1 MVFGA
6 PATRASDLL
15 FHYAD
20 ESIKKINS
28 RVLAGEAGVR
38 EVKALFAE
46 LSARKEAFE
55 ADLRTRTSELEQLR
69 AESSAR
75 ANAAE
80 AALTERGTDYQ
91 RQLAT
96 LVNRIQ
102 SMLDV
107 NDRDVD
113 TLVGNDEWRQ
123 AVEQY
128 LRNGTLAEL
137 QAEAER
143 ILRPPYVD
151 APSTPVSSDDDEPL
165 PAPLPI
171 QVPIRRTASGTNLP
185 TPSLQRTASI
195 GSPTRQV
202 VR

>member
-1 MVFGA
+1 M
-6 PATRASDLL
+6 
-15 FHYAD
+15 
-20 ESIKKINS
+20 
-28 RVLAGEAGVR
+28 
-38 EVKALFAE
+38 
-46 LSARKEAFE
+46 
-55 ADLRTRTSELEQLR
+55 
-69 AESSAR
+69 
-75 ANAAE
+75 
-80 AALTERGTDYQ
+80 TERGTDYQ

-151 APSTPVSSDDDEPL
+151 APVRACLPLQLHCPLAATERELSELQVASRDGDRHEPTAHERTSDGTMQWMALD
-165 PAPLPI
+165 
-171 QVPIRRTASGTNLP
+171 QKSIRY
-185 TPSLQRTASI
+185 
-195 GSPTRQV
+195 V
-202 VR
+202 